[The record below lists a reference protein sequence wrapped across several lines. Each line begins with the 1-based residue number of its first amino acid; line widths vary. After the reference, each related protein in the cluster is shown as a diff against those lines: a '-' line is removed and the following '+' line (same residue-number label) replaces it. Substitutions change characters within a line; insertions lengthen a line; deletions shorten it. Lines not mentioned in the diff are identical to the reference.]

1 MGKKLPALKIGDLI
15 VDPPIVQGGMGV
27 RVSRANLAAAV
38 ANEGGVGVIAGVGL
52 GKFEDFPGK
61 EFVSVNDTA
70 LREEIQKARNMM
82 TRGVLGVNLMVALS
96 NYEELV
102 RTSAEAGIDV
112 IISGAGLPLDL
123 PKYIEGKD
131 IKLVPIVS
139 SARALKVIAGK
150 WKRNF
155 NKLPDAVVVEGAKAG
170 GHIGFDPD
178 EVIEGRTTP
187 LEELIIEVIEYAN
200 TFDPKIPVIAAGGV
214 FDGKDI
220 AKFINLGASGVQ
232 MGTRFVCTDECD
244 VHQNFKQAY
253 IDATE
258 DDLVIIK
265 SPVGMPGRVINSK
278 FVENVKAGKTT
289 PTSCNFRCLK
299 SCEPKNAPY
308 CIAKALA
315 NAAEGNLDEGFVFAG
330 SNAYRCNEIVSVKQL
345 MDEVVAEAE
354 ANL

>member
-1 MGKKLPALKIGDLI
+1 MEKKLPALKIADLTI
-15 VDPPIVQGGMGV
+15 DPPIIQGGMGV

-52 GKFEDFPGK
+52 GKFEDHPGK
-61 EFVSVNDTA
+61 EFISVNNDA
-70 LREEIQKARNMM
+70 LREEIKKARAMM
-82 TRGVLGVNLMVALS
+82 TKGVLGVNLMVALG

-102 RTSAEAGIDV
+102 RTAADAGIDV

-123 PKYIEGKD
+123 PKYTEGKD

-139 SARALKVIAGK
+139 SARALKIIAGK

-155 NKLPDAVVVEGAKAG
+155 KRLPDAVVVEGAKAG
-170 GHIGFDPD
+170 GHVGFDPD
-178 EVIEGRTTP
+178 EVIEGRTVK
-187 LEELIIEVIEYAN
+187 LEDLIREVIDYAN

-220 AKFINLGASGVQ
+220 ADFIKLGASGVQ

-253 IDATE
+253 IDAKKE
-258 DDLVIIK
+258 DLVIIK

-278 FVENVKAGKTT
+278 FVKNVKEGKTT
-289 PTSCNFRCLK
+289 PTSCRFRCLR
-299 SCEPKNAPY
+299 SCNPKQAPY

-315 NAAEGNLDEGFVFAG
+315 NAAEGKLDEGFVFAG
-330 SNAYRCNEIVSVKQL
+330 SNAYKCNEIVSVKHL
-345 MDEVVAEAE
+345 MDELVAEAE
-354 ANL
+354 ENL

>member
-1 MGKKLPALKIGDLI
+1 MGKKLPALKIGNLI
-15 VDPPIVQGGMGV
+15 IDPPIIQGGMGV
-27 RVSRANLAAAV
+27 RVSRCNLAAAV

-52 GKFEDFPGK
+52 GKFEDHPGK
-61 EFVSVNDTA
+61 EFISVNNAA
-70 LREEIQKARNMM
+70 LKEEIEKARIM
-82 TRGVLGVNLMVALS
+82 TKGVLGVNLMVALG

-102 RTSAEAGIDV
+102 RAAADAGIDV

-123 PKYIEGKD
+123 PKYVEGKD
-131 IKLVPIVS
+131 IKLIPIVS
-139 SARALKVIAGK
+139 SARALKIIAGK

-155 NKLPDAVVVEGAKAG
+155 KRLPDAVVVEGAKAG
-170 GHIGFDPD
+170 GHVGFDHD
-178 EVIEGRTTP
+178 EVIEGRAP
-187 LEELIIEVIEYAN
+187 KLEDLIKEVVEYAN

-214 FDGKDI
+214 FYGKDI
-220 AKFINLGASGVQ
+220 AKFIKLGASGVQ

-253 IDATE
+253 IDAKE
-258 DDLVIIK
+258 EDLVIIK

-278 FVENVKAGKTT
+278 FVKNVKEGKTT
-289 PTSCNFRCLK
+289 PTSCRFRCLR
-299 SCEPKNAPY
+299 SCDPKKAPY

-330 SNAYRCNEIVSVKQL
+330 SNAHRCNEIVTVKQL

-354 ANL
+354 ENL

>member
-1 MGKKLPALKIGDLI
+1 MEKKLPALKIADLTI
-15 VDPPIVQGGMGV
+15 DPPIIQGGMGV

-52 GKFEDFPGK
+52 GKFEDHPGK
-61 EFVSVNDTA
+61 EFISINNKA
-70 LREEIQKARNMM
+70 LKEEIEKARTM
-82 TRGVLGVNLMVALS
+82 TNGVLGVNLMVALG

-102 RTSAEAGIDV
+102 RAAADAGIDV

-139 SARALKVIAGK
+139 SVRALKIIAGK

-155 NKLPDAVVVEGAKAG
+155 KRLPDAVVVEGSKAG
-170 GHIGFDPD
+170 GHVGFDPD
-178 EVIEGRTTP
+178 EVIEDRAP
-187 LEELIIEVIEYAN
+187 KLEDLIKEIIDYAN

-220 AKFINLGASGVQ
+220 ADFIKLGASGVQ
-232 MGTRFVCTDECD
+232 MGTRFVVTDECD

-253 IDATE
+253 IDAKE
-258 DDLVIIK
+258 EDLVIIK

-278 FVENVKAGKTT
+278 FVKNVKAGKTT
-289 PTSCNFRCLK
+289 PTSCKFRCLK
-299 SCEPKNAPY
+299 SCEPKKAPY

-330 SNAYRCNEIVSVKQL
+330 SNAYRCNEIVSVKHL
-345 MDEVVAEAE
+345 MDELVAEAE
-354 ANL
+354 ENL

>member
-1 MGKKLPALKIGDLI
+1 MEKKLPALKIGDFT
-15 VDPPIVQGGMGV
+15 VDPPIIQGGMGV

-52 GKFEDFPGK
+52 GKFEDLPGK

-70 LREEIQKARNMM
+70 LRDEIRKARSMM

-102 RTSAEAGIDV
+102 STSVEEGIDV

-123 PKYIEGKD
+123 PKYTEGKNVA
-131 IKLVPIVS
+131 LVPIVS
-139 SARALKVIAGK
+139 SARALKIIAGK

-170 GHIGFDPD
+170 GHIGFDTD
-178 EVIEGRTTP
+178 EVIEGRTVP
-187 LEELIIEVIEYAN
+187 LEDLITEVVEYAS

-220 AKFINLGASGVQ
+220 AKFIKLGASGVQ

-258 DDLVIIK
+258 EDLVIIK
-265 SPVGMPGRVINSK
+265 SPVGMPGRVIKNK
-278 FVENVKAGKTT
+278 FVEAVLKGKTT
-289 PTSCNFRCLK
+289 PAACNFRCLR
-299 SCEPKNAPY
+299 SCDPKKAPY

-330 SNAYRCNEIVSVKQL
+330 SNAYRCNEIVSVKHL
-345 MDEVVAEAE
+345 MDELVAEAE
-354 ANL
+354 ENL

>member
-1 MGKKLPALKIGDLI
+1 MEKKLPALKIGDLT
-15 VDPPIVQGGMGV
+15 VDPPIIQGGMGV

-52 GKFEDFPGK
+52 GKFEDLPGK
-61 EFVSVNDTA
+61 KFVSVNNDA
-70 LREEIQKARNMM
+70 LREEIRKARTMM
-82 TRGVLGVNLMVALS
+82 TKGVLGVNLMVVLS

-102 RTSAEAGIDV
+102 RTAADAGIDV

-139 SARALKVIAGK
+139 SARALKIIAGK

-155 NKLPDAVVVEGAKAG
+155 KRLPDAVVVEGPKAG

-178 EVIEGRTTP
+178 EVIEGRTAP
-187 LEELIIEVIEYAN
+187 LEDLISEVVEYAN

-220 AKFINLGASGVQ
+220 SKFIKLGASGVQ

-253 IDATE
+253 LDAKE
-258 DDLVIIK
+258 EDLVIIK
-265 SPVGMPGRVINSK
+265 SPVGLPGRVIRNK
-278 FVENVKAGKTT
+278 FVEDVTKGKTT
-289 PTSCNFRCLK
+289 PAACNFRCLR
-299 SCEPKNAPY
+299 SCDPKKAPY

-330 SNAYRCNEIVSVKQL
+330 SNAYRCNEIIPVKQL

-354 ANL
+354 ASL

>member
-1 MGKKLPALKIGDLI
+1 MKKKLPALKIADLTI
-15 VDPPIVQGGMGV
+15 APPIIQGGMGV

-52 GKFEDFPGK
+52 GKFEDYPGK
-61 EFVSVNDTA
+61 EFVSVNDAA
-70 LREEIQKARNMM
+70 LREEIRKARAMM

-102 RTSAEAGIDV
+102 RVSVEEGIDV

-123 PKYIEGKD
+123 PKYTEGKN
-131 IKLVPIVS
+131 IKLIPIVS
-139 SARALKVIAGK
+139 SARALKIIAGK

-155 NKLPDAVVVEGAKAG
+155 KRLPDAVVVEGAKAG
-170 GHIGFDPD
+170 GHIGFDTD

-187 LEELIIEVIEYAN
+187 LEDLIKEVVEYAN

-220 AKFINLGASGVQ
+220 AKFIKLGASGVQ

-253 IDATE
+253 IDAKE
-258 DDLVIIK
+258 EDLVIIK

-278 FVENVKAGKTT
+278 FVKDVKKGKTS
-289 PTSCNFRCLK
+289 PAACNFRCLR
-299 SCEPKNAPY
+299 SCDPKKAPY
-308 CIAKALA
+308 CIARALA

-330 SNAYRCNEIVSVKQL
+330 SNAYRCNEIVSVKHL
-345 MDEVVAEAE
+345 MDELVAEAE
-354 ANL
+354 ESL